1 MVVQQ
6 QAPAQSLERK
16 LRERTARVGVLGLG
30 YAGLPMAVEIARAG
44 FPVTGLDVD
53 LERVAAVNAGRSPVS
68 DVEGVVVRGLVEA
81 ELLRATTDFD
91 VLAGLDA
98 VIICVP
104 TPLDEAKRPDLRYV
118 RQATRDIA
126 ARLHPG
132 MLVVLQSTCS
142 PGTTRE
148 ILLPTLAEHAAE
160 RGLTVGKDYFLV
172 FAPERIDPGN
182 VRYTVRNT
190 PKLIGGITLRCTQ
203 LAGELYRTIV
213 DELVPVSSPEVAEM
227 SKLVENTFRFIN
239 ISFVNEMAQLCDRMG
254 ISVWEV
260 VDAAATKPFAFL
272 PHYPGAGVGGHC
284 IPIVPFYLEAV
295 AERHG
300 MVADLIE
307 AAGRINDRMPEF
319 AVEKLDRLLARR
331 GVDPAA
337 ARVLLLGVTYK
348 RDVADLRESAALQV
362 LGRLLERGRAVS
374 YHDPLIPSVDVAGRT
389 IRSQPLTAE
398 ALRAADGVILL
409 TPHGAVDY
417 DLVVEHAPL
426 VLDTCNALKRYA
438 SERVVP
444 L

>member
-1 MVVQQ
+1 MVVEQL
-6 QAPAQSLERK
+6 APAQSLERK
-16 LRERTARVGVLGLG
+16 IRERTARVGVLGLG
-30 YAGLPMAVEIARAG
+30 YAGLPMAVEIAAAG
-44 FPVTGLDVD
+44 FEVTGLDVNR
-53 LERVAAVNAGRSPVS
+53 ERVGAVNAGRSPVS
-68 DVEGVVVRGLVEA
+68 DVDGSIVRDLTERD
-81 ELLRATTDFD
+81 LLRATTDFD
-91 VLAGLDA
+91 VLAELDA

-104 TPLDEAKRPDLRYV
+104 TPLDDLKRPDLRYV

-132 MLVVLQSTCS
+132 MLVALQSTCS

-160 RGLTVGKDYFLV
+160 RSLTVGDDYFVV

-182 VRYTVRNT
+182 ARYTVRNT
-190 PKLIGGITLRCTQ
+190 PKLIGGVTPRCTE
-203 LAGELYRTIV
+203 LAGELYGGFI
-213 DELVPVSSPEVAEM
+213 DQLVPVSSPEVAEM

-260 VDAAATKPFAFL
+260 VDAAASKPFAFM

-295 AERHG
+295 AERNG
-300 MVADLIE
+300 LVAEMIE
-307 AAGRINDRMPEF
+307 AAGRINDAMPEF
-319 AVEKLDRLLARR
+319 AIAKLDRLLAER
-331 GVDPAA
+331 GIDPAR
-337 ARVLLLGVTYK
+337 ARVVLLGVTYK

-362 LGRLLERGRAVS
+362 LGRLLAQGRAVS
-374 YHDPLIPSVDVAGRT
+374 YHDPLIPSVGVEGRAL
-389 IRSQPLTAE
+389 RSAPLTAE
-398 ALRAADGVILL
+398 ALRGADGVILL
-409 TPHGAVDY
+409 TPHSAVDY

-426 VLDTCNALKRYA
+426 VLDTCNALKRYH
-438 SERVVP
+438 SNHVVP

>member
-6 QAPAQSLERK
+6 RSPARLLEEK
-16 LRERTARVGVLGLG
+16 IRERTARVGVLGLG

-44 FPVTGLDVD
+44 FSVTGLDVNP
-53 LERVAAVNAGRSPVS
+53 ERVGAVNAGRSPVS
-68 DVEGVVVRGLVEA
+68 DVDSDLVRGLVQG
-81 ELLRATTDFD
+81 ELLQATADFD
-91 VLAGLDA
+91 ALADLDA

-104 TPLDEAKRPDLRYV
+104 TPLDDARRPDLHYV

-132 MLVVLQSTCS
+132 MLVALQSTCS

-148 ILLPTLAEHAAE
+148 ILLPTLAEHATA
-160 RGLTVGKDYFLV
+160 RGLTVGEDYFLV

-182 VRYTVRNT
+182 ARYTVRNT
-190 PKLIGGITLRCTQ
+190 PKLIGGISPRCTE
-203 LAGELYRTIV
+203 LASELYRAFV

-284 IPIVPFYLEAV
+284 IPIVPFYLESV

-300 MVADLIE
+300 LVAEMIE
-307 AAGRINDRMPEF
+307 AAGRINDQMPEF
-319 AVEKLDRLLARR
+319 AIAKLDRLLAER
-331 GVDPAA
+331 GVDPAR

-362 LGRLLERGRAVS
+362 LRGLLDRGQAVS
-374 YHDPLIPSVDVAGRT
+374 YHDPLIPSVQVDGRT
-389 IRSQPLTAE
+389 VRSRPLTAD

-409 TPHGAVDY
+409 TPHSSVDY
-417 DLVVEHAPL
+417 DLVVECAPL

-438 SERVVP
+438 GERVVP